1 MYFNENLIS
10 ESGLENPAELW
21 FKGEWT
27 WSKFEE
33 YTKQLQ
39 NYLNGKS
46 TDTEKYYA
54 LALGYPEFWI
64 GSCASTGNGIATVNG
79 KAGRLNLKSPNV
91 VERLSAIQ
99 SLVQSGSYDKSRGVA
114 DVAASFAQGK
124 VAFHH
129 GDLWFLKD
137 PSRFD
142 PTWTWKIGCVP
153 YPTANNEGGEPQY
166 TTDSSKAIK
175 DANGNPLQDASG
187 QYISGIDMTNSTF
200 KVPYTTTSCYS
211 VIDTGV
217 SGGKNGINNKIVF
230 AIMYDLFSGQG
241 SDPKAAQVTDEQAYR
256 NWLLTKIGKELY
268 ADVIMSVQECTY
280 FELIDTLSMSV
291 GGGSHFAGDG
301 LWKTLPGV
309 CTGTDSAQASLAS
322 IYDTYKKQFSDLGY
336 VVA

>member
-1 MYFNENLIS
+1 
-10 ESGLENPAELW
+10 
-21 FKGEWT
+21 
-27 WSKFEE
+27 
-33 YTKQLQ
+33 
-39 NYLNGKS
+39 
-46 TDTEKYYA
+46 
-54 LALGYPEFWI
+54 
-64 GSCASTGNGIATVNG
+64 
-79 KAGRLNLKSPNV
+79 
-91 VERLSAIQ
+91 
-99 SLVQSGSYDKSRGVA
+99 
-114 DVAASFAQGK
+114 
-124 VAFHH
+124 
-129 GDLWFLKD
+129 
-137 PSRFD
+137 
-142 PTWTWKIGCVP
+142 
-153 YPTANNEGGEPQY
+153 
-166 TTDSSKAIK
+166 
-175 DANGNPLQDASG
+175 
-187 QYISGIDMTNSTF
+187 MTNSTF

-322 IYDTYKKQFSDLGY
+322 IYDTYKKQFSVLGY